1 MKPFHHADKVCTL
14 VTFHSLMKNLHFT
27 YLIFILNHL
36 RARFESLCGNLIQKC
51 VALIDDV
58 CAKANVSSS
67 DIEKVIQTKFIGSC
81 LNLRLIHLVRFV
93 CGKTYNS

>member
-1 MKPFHHADKVCTL
+1 MQIKCVHYMNLK
-14 VTFHSLMKNLHFT
+14 VTFHSLMNNLHFT

-67 DIEKVIQTKFIGSC
+67 DIEKVSQTETHI
-81 LNLRLIHLVRFV
+81 LNL
-93 CGKTYNS
+93 